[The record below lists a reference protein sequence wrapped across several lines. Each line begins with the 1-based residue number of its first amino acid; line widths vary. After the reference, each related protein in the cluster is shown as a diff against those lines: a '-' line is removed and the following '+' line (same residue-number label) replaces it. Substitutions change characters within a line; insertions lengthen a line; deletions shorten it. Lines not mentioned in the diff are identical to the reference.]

1 MGSLV
6 RLEDFET
13 IYQNT
18 YLPVLKYIL
27 CKCSKIEDV
36 NDILQNTYV
45 SFYEILKRKK
55 QLKIENLSSY
65 LIGIAK
71 NKISKHY
78 KLKYKILTDS
88 WEENIDVEKE
98 NFTIEKDIEAQA
110 ILKTE
115 GEKIWEFLKKKK
127 PEVAK
132 IFYLYYIFGLTL
144 SEIAIELEVSESK
157 VKNSIYRT
165 LKEMKQQ
172 FRKEEKENG

>member
-45 SFYEILKRKK
+45 SFYETLKRKK
-55 QLKIENLSSY
+55 QLKIENPSSY

-71 NKISKHY
+71 NKVLKHY
-78 KLKYKILTDS
+78 KLKYKIPTDS
-88 WEENIDVEKE
+88 WEENREAEKE
-98 NFTIEKDIEAQA
+98 RFTIENDIEAQA

-115 GEKIWEFLKKKK
+115 GEKIWEFLKKK